1 MRATF
6 NLDLSE
12 ILYDSKGETY
22 KRLAE
27 FLDSYD
33 GWMLI
38 LDEHT
43 NRHCLPVFIKKFGD
57 KPKRS
62 HILHSGDQNKTLD
75 RCSSIWTKLT
85 EIKANRNFALV
96 NLGGG
101 LVTDIAGF
109 AAACYMR
116 GIDYVNIPTSL
127 LGMIDA
133 AHGGKTGINYK
144 GLKNQIGAF
153 HMPSMVLMD
162 VDYLSLLSESEM
174 KSGYAEIMK
183 HALIAD
189 PELWEKL
196 KIYKNILE
204 IKEWR
209 AIVKRSVQ
217 IKFDIVKED
226 PLELGERKLLNFGHT
241 IGHAFESYSHELDSI
256 GLSHGEAVA
265 AGMIVESAISADLG
279 LLAQG
284 TFEEIARAILD
295 IYPKFKYDESDFSSL
310 FTYISHDKKN
320 TEGILNFTLL
330 KSIGQ
335 GIYDQEVEAEVIRK
349 GLKKYME
356 LR

>member
-1 MRATF
+1 
-6 NLDLSE
+6 
-12 ILYDSKGETY
+12 
-22 KRLAE
+22 
-27 FLDSYD
+27 
-33 GWMLI
+33 
-38 LDEHT
+38 
-43 NRHCLPVFIKKFGD
+43 
-57 KPKRS
+57 
-62 HILHSGDQNKTLD
+62 
-75 RCSSIWTKLT
+75 
-85 EIKANRNFALV
+85 
-96 NLGGG
+96 
-101 LVTDIAGF
+101 
-109 AAACYMR
+109 
-116 GIDYVNIPTSL
+116 
-127 LGMIDA
+127 
-133 AHGGKTGINYK
+133 
-144 GLKNQIGAF
+144 
-153 HMPSMVLMD
+153 MVC
-162 VDYLSLLSESEM
+162 
-174 KSGYAEIMK
+174 
-183 HALIAD
+183 
-189 PELWEKL
+189 P
-196 KIYKNILE
+196 
-204 IKEWR
+204 
-209 AIVKRSVQ
+209 
-217 IKFDIVKED
+217 KFDIVKED